1 MKIPT
6 RIELLKYAAVSFAV
20 VFIVGECVLLG
31 VKHGESTINAKWQK
45 EKRETAEAL
54 LVLNGK
60 IKQQEFGHRQ
70 ETTRIDEQLRKTED
84 RYEEATS
91 ALVAERTQRLRQS
104 DQRAATYAAQAQA
117 GSDQCR
123 SVAGHAAELDRSLE
137 EGRGLVGELKEALGR
152 RDDQL
157 RLLGAQINND
167 RSLLDAN

>member
-1 MKIPT
+1 MNIPNQST
-6 RIELLKYAAVSFAV
+6 LTKFALSSLALV
-20 VFIVGECVLLG
+20 LVMSACVITG
-31 VKHGESTINAKWQK
+31 VKQGENNINALWQK
-45 EKRETAEAL
+45 EKRERADAL

-60 IKQQEFGHRQ
+60 IKQQESVHRQ

-91 ALVAERTQRLRQS
+91 ALAAERTQRLRLS
-104 DQRAATYAAQAQA
+104 DQRAAAYAAQAQA

-123 SVAGHAAELDRSLE
+123 SVASHAAELDRSLE